1 MRVGIGII
9 LSVLSFSVL
18 AAVIPNYD
26 SHSPL
31 LVRRAGSPNSNA
43 VLWKR
48 NNEEQTPP
56 VPSSSGAGASAQT
69 STSNGE
75 SNPDYSSGNRG
86 SGILDRF
93 RAFLESFYKIFKKLR
108 STPKQKY
115 LQWRDDGSIKKVVKT
130 LTEVTEG
137 EQAKQVVLEIK
148 RFLNITLKG
157 ARMTFDLFDDKDA
170 TPFFLPIPKDSNQ
183 KSLIKKMVT
192 IQKSG
197 KKAAKEH
204 LGDVTRGIDG
214 VIKNPQYVVKE
225 MEKITDSISRMCMA
239 LTPMYNRD
247 FTDLVAKVNPT
258 NKEKYTKNIKNHV
271 SEMWGYRDGAMV
283 SFNAI
288 KNHISSG
295 RVTFKGKNSSKFS
308 NFKSGVQKRLG
319 IKKKSSTGV
328 PPNPES
334 PYQDTPGQDTSYQDT
349 PGQQASNQDTP
360 GQQASNQDTPGQQ
373 ASDQGESD
381 EDESGPIPAKR
392 RRMMVGLKTWV

>member
-1 MRVGIGII
+1 
-9 LSVLSFSVL
+9 
-18 AAVIPNYD
+18 
-26 SHSPL
+26 
-31 LVRRAGSPNSNA
+31 
-43 VLWKR
+43 
-48 NNEEQTPP
+48 
-56 VPSSSGAGASAQT
+56 
-69 STSNGE
+69 
-75 SNPDYSSGNRG
+75 
-86 SGILDRF
+86 
-93 RAFLESFYKIFKKLR
+93 
-108 STPKQKY
+108 
-115 LQWRDDGSIKKVVKT
+115 
-130 LTEVTEG
+130 
-137 EQAKQVVLEIK
+137 
-148 RFLNITLKG
+148 
-157 ARMTFDLFDDKDA
+157 MTFDLFDDKDA

-373 ASDQGESD
+373 ASNQDTPGQQASDQGESD